1 MPSTRNSP
9 FSLDVRTDLFA
20 TMTWYLSQGCRF
32 SNRCAD
38 AFVSKKSVQPE
49 SALMVLVAAA
59 LLIALRI
66 DRGGLCL
73 GARMVLAEEIILLIE
88 EVLIFLSKKK

>member
-1 MPSTRNSP
+1 
-9 FSLDVRTDLFA
+9 
-20 TMTWYLSQGCRF
+20 
-32 SNRCAD
+32 
-38 AFVSKKSVQPE
+38 
-49 SALMVLVAAA
+49 MVLVAAA